1 MREDI
6 IVTYDTTNNLYN
18 KIIKI
23 LGRVINYW
31 SSESSDDWEVP
42 NIESETDITIFTNDG
57 KYFEYYLYEQDINN
71 LIIIRDM
78 LIAKTIDSINT
89 IIFGDLGNNT
99 LITNNRNITIDNIK
113 QYQTTHNCANIFGR
127 DSYIENFFANDVN
140 KKLYKERN

>member
-6 IVTYDTTNNLYN
+6 TVTYDTTNNLYN

-23 LGRVINYW
+23 LDRVINYW

-42 NIESETDITIFTNDG
+42 NIESETDITIFTNDR
-57 KYFEYYLYEQDINN
+57 KYFEYYLYEQDMNN

-78 LIAKTIDSINT
+78 LISKAIDGINT
-89 IIFGDLGNNT
+89 IIFGDLGNNA
-99 LITNNRNITIDNIK
+99 LITNNRNITIDDIK
-113 QYQTTHNCANIFGR
+113 QYQTTHNCTNIFGR

-140 KKLYKERN
+140 KKSYKERN